1 MHITLQK
8 HLLLLLLLCL
18 SARAYPQTRDLDYYI
33 GTGMKNSPLLNDIN
47 NQLNTTTLDSL
58 LIKAARKPL
67 IEGRTGA
74 LYAPYGN
81 NIGYDEVITDGGNYE
96 ALGVI
101 SQEIFT
107 GKITENR
114 FRSISNLKMGI
125 GINKKITE
133 AELKRTITDLYLEAY
148 SAYSDLTFNKLFYR
162 LMTDQEKIMQNF
174 VKAGIYTQSDYLALN
189 VETKEQEIIVSR
201 YNSLC
206 RKNLGLLN
214 EFCGVADSAMYELQ
228 RPELGLSVSPGPS
241 DFLFLKQFI
250 TDSLK
255 IVNERNAINLRYR
268 PTVSWIADAGF
279 LTSNPWN
286 FYNHFG
292 ISGGISLSVPIYDG
306 QQRKLEERKLDI
318 SESTRLFYSD
328 NYRKIYEQKYLS
340 LKDQLKGIKEV
351 RIKIEQQRKVAEQLV
366 MALRSQLE
374 TGLVRM
380 IDYIT
385 AIKSYRNINHNL
397 NLADIEMSRII
408 NEINYITTE

>member
-1 MHITLQK
+1 
-8 HLLLLLLLCL
+8 
-18 SARAYPQTRDLDYYI
+18 
-33 GTGMKNSPLLNDIN
+33 MKNSPMLNDIN
-47 NQLNTTTLDSL
+47 NQLITTTLDSL
-58 LIKAARKPL
+58 LIRASRKPL

-81 NIGYDEVITDGGNYE
+81 NFGYDEVITDGGNYE

-114 FRSISNLKMGI
+114 FQSISNLKMGI

-162 LMTDQEKIMQNF
+162 LMTDQEKIMENF

-189 VETKEQEIIVSR
+189 VETKEQEIIVTR
-201 YNSLC
+201 YNSLY

-214 EFCGVADSAMYELQ
+214 EFCGLADSTMYELQ
-228 RPELGLSVSPGPS
+228 TPELGLSVSSGQP

-255 IVNERNAINLRYR
+255 IINERNAISLRYR
-268 PTVSWIADAGF
+268 PSVSWIADAGF
-279 LTSNPWN
+279 LTSNLWN

-292 ISGGISLSVPIYDG
+292 VSGGISLSVPIYDG
-306 QQRKLEERKLDI
+306 QQRRLEERKLDF
-318 SESTRLFYSD
+318 SENTRLFYSD

-351 RIKIEQQRKVAEQLV
+351 RVKLEQQRTVAEQLV

-397 NLADIEMSRII
+397 NLADIEMSRLI